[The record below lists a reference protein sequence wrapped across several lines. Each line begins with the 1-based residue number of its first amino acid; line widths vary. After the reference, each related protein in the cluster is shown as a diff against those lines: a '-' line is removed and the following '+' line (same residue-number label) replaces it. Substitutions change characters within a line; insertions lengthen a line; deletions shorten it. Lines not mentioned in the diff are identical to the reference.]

1 MEQQL
6 AEELE
11 ALLAAHRIR
20 YVSAADLSVFRYRC
34 GRGFVY
40 RDAEGRAVR
49 TAEDIRRFKSL
60 AIPPAWKEVRLAPEP
75 AWHLQ
80 ALGCDALGRLQR
92 RYHDAWEM
100 VRHADKLSRLKR
112 FARALPRV
120 RTRVMQD
127 LSKPLSDPD
136 ALCAVAVRL
145 IDLAHLR
152 PGSEAALREIGS
164 RGATTLAPS
173 NVSVE
178 GDEVQLSF
186 RGKSG
191 MWIETAVTDQLLSR
205 RLARLKETNRRR
217 LFRIAHRGGSF
228 DLSCADLNNYLQRIS
243 GAAISAKDFR
253 TYDATSTALWRLAG
267 EALPASRHKQQRILA
282 EVSRVVSQRLHNT
295 PSIARKSYIHP
306 AVIEAWLGGE
316 FEHGAGEK
324 LRRAVRRSP
333 LSSAP
338 ETALRRFLAQHL
350 PQVQP
355 NEAAPRTAP
364 AKAAPAKGQASK
376 IAA

>member
-6 AEELE
+6 AEDLE

-20 YVSAADLSVFRYRC
+20 YVNATDLTVYRYRC
-34 GRGFVY
+34 GRGFAY
-40 RDAEGRAVR
+40 RDAEGRTVR

-92 RYHDAWEM
+92 RYHEAWEL

-120 RTRVMQD
+120 RAQVLQD
-127 LSKPLSDPD
+127 LDKPLNDPD
-136 ALCAVAVRL
+136 ALSAVAVRL

-173 NVSVE
+173 NVNVA
-178 GDEVQLSF
+178 GDEVQLAF

-191 MWIETAVTDQLLSR
+191 MWIEASVTDQILSR
-205 RLARLKETNRRR
+205 RLARLKESNRRR
-217 LFRIAHRGGSF
+217 LFRIEHRGGSF
-228 DLSCADLNNYLQRIS
+228 ELSCADLNNYLQRIS

-267 EALPASRHKQQRILA
+267 EPLPASEHRRRRVLA
-282 EVSRVVSQRLHNT
+282 AVSREVSQRLHNT
-295 PSIARKSYIHP
+295 PAIARKSYIHP
-306 AVIEAWLGGE
+306 AVIDTWLAGD
-316 FEHGAGEK
+316 FEDGRGEK

-338 ETALRRFLAQHL
+338 EAALRRFLAQRDL
-350 PQVQP
+350 PQV
-355 NEAAPRTAP
+355 AA
-364 AKAAPAKGQASK
+364 AAR
-376 IAA
+376 AAAAA

>member
-20 YVSAADLSVFRYRC
+20 YVNAADLSVYRHRC

-40 RDAEGRAVR
+40 RDAQGRTIRA
-49 TAEDIRRFKSL
+49 AEDIQRFKHL

-92 RYHDAWEM
+92 WYHEAWEL
-100 VRHADKLSRLKR
+100 VRHADKLVRLKR

-120 RTRVMQD
+120 RAQVLQD
-127 LSKPLSDPD
+127 LAKPLGEPD
-136 ALCAVAVRL
+136 ALCALAVRL

-164 RGATTLAPS
+164 RGATTLAPA
-173 NVSVE
+173 NVNLD
-178 GDEVQLSF
+178 GDQVQLSF

-205 RLARLKETNRRR
+205 RLARLKESNRRR
-217 LFRIAHRGGSF
+217 LFRIQRGGGSF

-253 TYDATSTALWRLAG
+253 TYDATSIALWRLAG
-267 EALPASRHKQQRILA
+267 EPLPESRHRRQRILA
-282 EVSRVVSQRLHNT
+282 TVAREVSQRLHNT
-295 PSIARKSYIHP
+295 PAIARKSYIHP
-306 AVIEAWLGGE
+306 AVIDAWVAGE
-316 FEHGAGEK
+316 FEDGAGEK
-324 LRRAVRRSP
+324 LRRSVRRSP

-338 ETALRRFLAQHL
+338 EAALRRFLAQNNLPHL
-350 PQVQP
+350 
-355 NEAAPRTAP
+355 AS
-364 AKAAPAKGQASK
+364 QAGASQ
-376 IAA
+376 ALE